1 MLEIDTKFHPVL
13 LQKEAFSWTLILG
26 ILLSNGQT
34 RTFLPV
40 DRSMASM
47 STLGTVAMYLRQF
60 RSIIPTILPVKKI
73 SLSKISLSI
82 PYTQKGGGRGMVG
95 GVNSNTFIE
104 TEIGKVC
111 LPFLY
116 PIKVSH
122 HTHLTKHCL
131 TSNFAEN
138 QRLYCD
144 VYNILSNTYID
155 IQLLYMLF
163 YFIRKSLKMKGFVI
177 FMYKLYT

>member
-1 MLEIDTKFHPVL
+1 
-13 LQKEAFSWTLILG
+13 
-26 ILLSNGQT
+26 
-34 RTFLPV
+34 
-40 DRSMASM
+40 MASM

-73 SLSKISLSI
+73 SLFKISLSI
-82 PYTQKGGGRGMVG
+82 PYTQKGGGGMLG
-95 GVNSNTFIE
+95 GVNSNTLIE

-138 QRLYCD
+138 Q
-144 VYNILSNTYID
+144 
-155 IQLLYMLF
+155 
-163 YFIRKSLKMKGFVI
+163 I
-177 FMYKLYT
+177 FDYTTLVS